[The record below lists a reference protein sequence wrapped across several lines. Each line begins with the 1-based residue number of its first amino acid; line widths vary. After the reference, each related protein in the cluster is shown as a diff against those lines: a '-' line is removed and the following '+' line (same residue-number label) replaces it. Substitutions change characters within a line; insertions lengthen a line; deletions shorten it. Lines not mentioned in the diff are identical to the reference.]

1 MNDTPRPLQVYV
13 VEDSPIVQQFL
24 ATAIA
29 DAGAEVDGCSDD
41 ATTAIS
47 DVFAL
52 QPDVILIDIQLAHG
66 NGLDVLRVLQEHS
79 LVPEALKLVLSSHAS
94 AEYENLSLLLG
105 ADRFFDKSWETPD
118 AMALIKDLAVEKRSS
133 SAPLRH

>member
-1 MNDTPRPLQVYV
+1 MNETRRPLQVYV

-29 DAGAEVDGCSDD
+29 DAGAEMDGCSDD
-41 ATTAIS
+41 ATTAIA

-52 QPDVILIDIQLAHG
+52 QPDVILIDIQLARG
-66 NGLDVLRVLQEHS
+66 NGLDVLRVLQEHC
-79 LVPEALKLVLSSHAS
+79 LVPEALKVVLSSHAS

-118 AMALIKDLAVEKRSS
+118 AMALIKDLAAQKQTT
-133 SAPLRH
+133 SAPLHH

>member
-1 MNDTPRPLQVYV
+1 MNETPRPLQVYV

-29 DAGAEVDGCSDD
+29 DAGAEMDGCSDD
-41 ATTAIS
+41 ATTAIA

-66 NGLDVLRVLQEHS
+66 NGLDVLRVLQEHC
-79 LVPEALKLVLSSHAS
+79 LVPEALKVVLSSHAS

-118 AMALIKDLAVEKRSS
+118 AMALIKDLAAEKRSS